1 MRGNGSFV
9 DDQRGVSAVLGFV
22 LMFALVMT
30 TFAIYQSDVVPH
42 QNAEV
47 ESSYSQS
54 LDGEVSELRST
65 TMDVAANG
73 ASASETIQG
82 APDYPDRALG
92 INAPPP
98 KSRLSTT
105 AEHDVSI
112 AGLESAHK
120 QYWDGTER
128 TFETRLLAFEP
139 SYNYIRTEETYYLAN
154 GVGVHESG
162 NGSYA
167 SSVGGEVVDCDQID
181 IVLFDGD
188 VDQQASVHDVSLEP
202 VSTNSEYHSV
212 TPEDDASIELPTVR
226 SESAWTEIAADN
238 PNVNDTEVT
247 CGDGSDPPCDARV
260 NTVEIEL
267 NDSVESYDFRVT
279 KVSLEEPST
288 TSPEYITTT
297 SNVQSG
303 LSMNQTHEI
312 EVTARDKYGNP
323 TDAEVELVGGGD
335 GTFRPDGSVRT
346 GGDMTTFKYE
356 PGSGASAN
364 FKARINNGNE
374 PYQRLDFSLGSGVPG
389 PSGKVFEVYN
399 DGQLYTDLGEIESM
413 YVSDIYATESSSAG
427 CLLGDIDEGLLGL
440 LSGLTCIES
449 TSDVSQFTA
458 TLHGESTT
466 YEVGFTLVD
475 EDQDGHIF
483 TGSGYDGD
491 DYAAV
496 MFDSDDSLVDDE
508 PIFVGK
514 LEPGTANHL
523 FVTKQ
528 GEIDLLDESSY
539 QSTEW
544 ERRCSDTGLFG
555 LTCTD
560 YEYGI
565 TSFDE
570 FMNENIDAFYVDH
583 ADGHATVE
591 VSS

>member
-73 ASASETIQG
+73 ASASETVQG

-105 AEHDVSI
+105 AKHNMSI
-112 AGLESAHK
+112 EGLEAPPE
-120 QYWDGTER
+120 QYWNGTNR
-128 TFETRLLAFEP
+128 TFETRLLALEP

-167 SSVGGEVVDCDQID
+167 SSVGGEVVDGDQID

-226 SESAWTEIAADN
+226 SESAWTEIAAEN

-279 KVSLEEPST
+279 KVSLEEPSSPDGT
-288 TSPEYITTT
+288 YVTMQQANSSTS
-297 SNVQSG
+297 SG
-303 LSMNQTHEI
+303 DQTFI
-312 EVTARDKYGNP
+312 VTVRDKYGNP
-323 TDAEVELVGGGD
+323 VADADVSLSQTGRGTLTKSSVTTDTDGQATFGIMNAEISATTVSAEINGGSKPYENVTQTVGGD
-335 GTFRPDGSVRT
+335 GVNIFG
-346 GGDMTTFKYE
+346 
-356 PGSGASAN
+356 
-364 FKARINNGNE
+364 
-374 PYQRLDFSLGSGVPG
+374 
-389 PSGKVFEVYN
+389 VYN
-399 DGQLYTDLGEIESM
+399 NGQLYKNIGDANKINI
-413 YVSDIYATESSSAG
+413 SDIYAIEISTET
-427 CLLGDIDEGLLGL
+427 CLLGDLLFGVLGPITCADLDID
-440 LSGLTCIES
+440 
-449 TSDVSQFTA
+449 TSRFTA
-458 TLHGESTT
+458 TLYGESTN
-466 YEVGFTLVD
+466 YELAVSFVD
-475 EDQDGHIF
+475 LNQNGKVASGDSYEDYGLLNILEDDAKVEISG
-483 TGSGYDGD
+483 GSTDFSGRLDAD
-491 DYAAV
+491 KANKLFEDK
-496 MFDSDDSLVDDE
+496 E
-508 PIFVGK
+508 GK
-514 LEPGTANHL
+514 INILSSP
-523 FVTKQ
+523 
-528 GEIDLLDESSY
+528 SY
-539 QSTEW
+539 QSTDGSLPDF
-544 ERRCSDTGLFG
+544 SD
-555 LTCTD
+555 
-560 YEYGI
+560 
-565 TSFDE
+565 
-570 FMNENIDAFYVDH
+570 ENIERIYINQ